1 MAKKITLKID
11 MEKFRPPTQEELDEA
26 KRYVVRRSEAANA
39 LREVA
44 EREVLDAAEAVTQ
57 VAMRYDIDPR
67 RFSFDSSVDAD
78 MMDEVGAI
86 MDELEESLLR
96 RVEDYCTAPANNDSG
111 LKYLLWGFVLALGHR
126 NMGLRETIHE
136 YLWRTLRQTEALIVA
151 AKVEGLSQIQTTALI
166 RSSLSNFNG
175 SRAYQQLMRYRHLYD
190 AQYVNNGGK
199 ATFSDGTPNVQGV
212 PVSGIAALLNVLK
225 GAVDMAWTYAQA
237 LEMEQ
242 NGAIGYWQA
251 RGSDYPCD
259 ACDEEVGFHE
269 LGDMEYDEY
278 PHYNCLCIR
287 IPIYNKEEINN
298 F

>member
-1 MAKKITLKID
+1 MA
-11 MEKFRPPTQEELDEA
+11 EKLTIKLDTDEFRAPTQEELDEA
-26 KRYVVRRSEAANA
+26 KRYVLRRVEAANA
-39 LREVA
+39 LRELA
-44 EREVLDAAEAVTQ
+44 EQEILDATEELARIS
-57 VAMRYDIDPR
+57 MRYDIEPQ
-67 RFSFDSSVDAD
+67 RFAFDSSVNED
-78 MMDEVGAI
+78 MMDEVGAV
-86 MDELEESLLR
+86 MDELEETLMNDIQRYS
-96 RVEDYCTAPANNDSG
+96 TAPASNDSG
-111 LKYLLWGFVLALGHR
+111 LKYLLWGFILSLGHR
-126 NMGLRETIHE
+126 NMGLRNTVHE

-151 AKVEGLSQIQTTALI
+151 AKAEGLSQIQTTALI

-225 GAVDMAWTYAQA
+225 GAVDMAWTHAQA

-259 ACDEEVGFHE
+259 PCDEEVGFHE

-278 PHYNCLCIR
+278 PHPSCCCYR
-287 IPIYNKEEINN
+287 IPIYRKEELDNY
-298 F
+298 